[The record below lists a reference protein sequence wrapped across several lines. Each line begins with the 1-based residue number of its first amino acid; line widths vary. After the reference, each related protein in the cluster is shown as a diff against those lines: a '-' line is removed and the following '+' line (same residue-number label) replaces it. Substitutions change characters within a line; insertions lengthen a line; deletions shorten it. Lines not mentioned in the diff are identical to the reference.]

1 VAKLLTAG
9 MALDISGGGIESLA
23 TSTEE
28 QDARAAHPNTIATI
42 RIKNF
47 PNDKSDWIGR
57 Q

>member
-1 VAKLLTAG
+1 

-47 PNDKSDWIGR
+47 PSDKSDWIGR